1 MVIFWTTMKPQALF
15 NVWYDPKEF
24 ESEITKFTIRGAHL
38 QICFL
43 HFSTTRGS
51 SFVHRY
57 SKSEHSIL
65 VWTQFHPDVS
75 MNNKLL
81 LGSDLDHFYVIFW
94 RGKGGRVKW
103 DRTTVLSSSFNSSKE
118 PFQVEIPWEHLY
130 GSEGN
135 RTAWTVI
142 FVESAESFYL
152 TIIFDLYS

>member
-1 MVIFWTTMKPQALF
+1 MYKKERTFTNLLFTFFQPQDDLVSYP
-15 NVWYDPKEF
+15 N
-24 ESEITKFTIRGAHL
+24 T
-38 QICFL
+38 
-43 HFSTTRGS
+43 
-51 SFVHRY
+51 

-135 RTAWTVI
+135 RTAWTVK
-142 FVESAESFYL
+142 FVSSAESFCL
-152 TIIFDLYS
+152 NIIIDLYS